1 MNKTELIKENAL
13 RTGLSQTKIKEVLN
27 AQEAI
32 IIEAMQRGEKV
43 SLVGFGTYEA
53 VDRDARE
60 RRNPKTGEVKMCPAY
75 KAPKF
80 KFSTTVKN
88 LFK

>member
-1 MNKTELIKENAL
+1 MNKTELIREIAN
-13 RTGLSQTKIKEVLN
+13 RTGLSQAKVKEVLGT
-27 AQEAI
+27 EETV
-32 IIEAMQRGEKV
+32 IIETLLNGDKV

-53 VDRDARE
+53 VEREARE
-60 RRNPKTGEVKMCPAY
+60 RRNPKTGEKMMCPAC

-80 KFSTTVKN
+80 KFSSTIKN

>member
-1 MNKTELIKENAL
+1 MNKTELIKEIAG
-13 RTGLSQTKIKEVLN
+13 RTGLSQAKAKEVVK
-27 AQEAI
+27 AQEEI
-32 IIEAMQRGEKV
+32 IIETLQAGEKV

-53 VDRDARE
+53 VKRDARE
-60 RRNPKTGEVKMCPAY
+60 RRNPKTGEYKMCPAY
-75 KAPKF
+75 RAPKL

>member
-1 MNKTELIKENAL
+1 MNKTELIKEIAG
-13 RTGLSQTKIKEVLN
+13 RTGLSQAKVKEAVN
-27 AQEAI
+27 AQEEI
-32 IIEAMQRGEKV
+32 IIETLQKGDKI

-53 VDRDARE
+53 VNREARE
-60 RRNPKTGEVKMCPAY
+60 RRNPQTGETKMCPAY

-80 KFSTTVKN
+80 KFSNTIKN

>member
-1 MNKTELIKENAL
+1 MNKTELIKEIAS
-13 RTGLSQTKIKEVLN
+13 RTGLSQAKVKEAVN
-27 AQEAI
+27 AQEDI
-32 IIEAMQRGEKV
+32 IIEAMQNGDKV

-53 VDRDARE
+53 VDREARE
-60 RRNPKTGEVKMCPAY
+60 RRNPQTGEYKMCPAY

>member
-1 MNKTELIKENAL
+1 MNKTELIKEIAS
-13 RTGLSQTKIKEVLN
+13 RTGLSQAKTKETLN

-32 IIEAMQRGEKV
+32 IIETMQKGEKV

-53 VDRDARE
+53 VDREARE
-60 RRNPKTGEVKMCPAY
+60 RRNPQTGEMKMCPAY